1 MTRVEYED
9 RGFWDKKWLAEEKME
24 KKARQEESWRE
35 GVDGEDY
42 FDRIVLKEAR
52 GRSVLDIGC
61 GRGEFTLAVAAVA
74 TKVVGVDF
82 SRNAISR
89 AIVNTSL
96 HGAANVELRL
106 ANDRSMPYLDE
117 SFDLVYT
124 RRGPYLQSEDC

>member
-9 RGFWDKKWLAEEKME
+9 RGFWEKKWTTEERME

-35 GVDGEDY
+35 GVDGEYY

-82 SRNAISR
+82 
-89 AIVNTSL
+89 
-96 HGAANVELRL
+96 
-106 ANDRSMPYLDE
+106 
-117 SFDLVYT
+117 
-124 RRGPYLQSEDC
+124 